1 MDLDFGYTLSMQ
13 LLRYLIARRSMH
25 ASMRECRYAYQQNEW
40 QAGGQPTIG
49 LKLVVG
55 DRADRVLGELA
66 LVVVRRGSTG
76 RQILCGDGVVALY
89 GLFMD
94 GVSWLE
100 CLDGQRSRLGEEWRK
115 NRLKWSSDE
124 VMDKTRP
131 RVVLDFSWRGGVDL
145 DFSVSFRGLSPCAAE
160 RGWGGKQTFFGY
172 FGEGFWTL
180 GWLGLCGD
188 LELGMNPNQN
198 SNSKYCQTKKA
209 ICWFY

>member
-25 ASMRECRYAYQQNEW
+25 ASMRECRYATQQNEW
-40 QAGGQPTIG
+40 QAGGRPTIG

-66 LVVVRRGSTG
+66 LMVVRRGSTG

-115 NRLKWSSDE
+115 NHLKWSSDE
-124 VMDKTRP
+124 VMDKTRQ
-131 RVVLDFSWRGGVDL
+131 RGSFGLFLAWRGRFRLFRELSWAEPMCGREGVGREI
-145 DFSVSFRGLSPCAAE
+145 DFFWLF
-160 RGWGGKQTFFGY
+160 WGGF
-172 FGEGFWTL
+172 L
-180 GWLGLCGD
+180 DSWLAWPVWRSGAWY
-188 LELGMNPNQN
+188 E
-198 SNSKYCQTKKA
+198 S
-209 ICWFY
+209 